1 MSKDP
6 GPTIHIGVV
15 YMVTNLEKKEFRIHM
30 VCFLILSQR
39 ITLTENITSSCKSRA
54 GCRHYQSHE
63 IRVGFFS
70 NINSKTE
77 TVTEVGH
84 VACGPLRT
92 SDALISAALIF
103 LGSNRFPV
111 SFHCTPA
118 NSWIVWTI
126 LSKIDTVNFAYC

>member
-6 GPTIHIGVV
+6 GPKIHIGVV

-30 VCFLILSQR
+30 VCFLILSHR